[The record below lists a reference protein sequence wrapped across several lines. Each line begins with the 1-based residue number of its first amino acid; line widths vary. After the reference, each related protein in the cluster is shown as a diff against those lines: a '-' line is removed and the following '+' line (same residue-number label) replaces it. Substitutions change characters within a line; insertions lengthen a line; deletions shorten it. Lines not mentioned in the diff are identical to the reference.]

1 MKSHTGIYGNEAA
14 DRGANQA
21 ARNPSQALI
30 SDNSDNNYFGN
41 IFWPGKI
48 NENNP
53 DGATYLMSNLNTAVK
68 NAVAKTAQTG
78 YSNETLYGKL
88 HETIR
93 PYVDKKTSNCMWSD
107 KITKSGPSLNIDA
120 GCYGMPGPPNGWA

>member
-1 MKSHTGIYGNEAA
+1 MIQTTTI
-14 DRGANQA
+14 
-21 ARNPSQALI
+21 LVT
-30 SDNSDNNYFGN
+30 YFGQE
-41 IFWPGKI
+41 ID
-48 NENNP
+48 ENNP
-53 DGATYLMSNLNTAVK
+53 DGATYIMSNLNTAVK
-68 NAVAKTAQTG
+68 SAVAKTAQTG